1 MVAKYRTEESG
12 GRFGDSDTDD
22 ASIGLELVFPIYKGG
37 QVSSKVRSANL
48 ELNEARYQLTKT
60 HRAVMREIRKSHRT
74 VNTSLNRIS
83 ARKRAVESADTALTM
98 IKKSY
103 QVGTRTSTDVLDAQR
118 EVFLAQRDYLAD
130 KYDYIINYL
139 QLKNLIGT
147 LVADDL
153 EAMADWFEKN

>member
-1 MVAKYRTEESG
+1 
-12 GRFGDSDTDD
+12 
-22 ASIGLELVFPIYKGG
+22 
-37 QVSSKVRSANL
+37 
-48 ELNEARYQLTKT
+48 
-60 HRAVMREIRKSHRT
+60 
-74 VNTSLNRIS
+74 
-83 ARKRAVESADTALTM
+83 M